1 MSILCFYTNSPMTIN
16 SELFFKRAALVF
28 FVGLFITGLFIF
40 SDYGIYWDEEVQKT
54 QVGSINYNYI
64 KTGDNTALLANFHKY
79 YGPAFEVLLSAAEDI
94 FNVTEP
100 RSAYLLRHGICFL
113 SFFIAVICFYLI
125 CFKLFKKRSIALLGA
140 VMLVMS
146 PRIFA
151 DSFYDSKDLS
161 MLCFCIIAAYTMFL
175 FIEKQ
180 TIVTALVHGLFCG
193 FVMDIR
199 IMGVL
204 IPIATVYLFVMNE
217 KKKMLPFA
225 VFTGYTLFSIVAFW
239 PILWMDP
246 VNNFMEAFRQ
256 MSNYPVM
263 GSTNLYMGKNVP
275 AADLP
280 WHYLPVWIGI
290 TTPVLYSIFFIKGL
304 FFSAKS
310 VIAAFRKTAYLH
322 AILFILFAPVLAV
335 IVLNSTLYDGWR
347 HVFFIYPF
355 FLLIAVYGF
364 IQLIETLKNT
374 NVAKTIVYSTVV
386 YIAWILIVMIK
397 EHPYQNVYFNVL
409 AGNNLQKRYEMDY
422 WGLSYKQ
429 GLEYIAANDKSEQIY
444 VAVQN
449 LPGILNFNMLS
460 AEDKKRLIWTNNPGT
475 ANYFLT
481 NFRNHPDDFGFGTSV
496 HKIKV
501 GGEKIMEVIKLR

>member
-1 MSILCFYTNSPMTIN
+1 MSILCFYTNSLMIIN
-16 SELFFKRAALVF
+16 SEIFFKRAAVVF
-28 FVGLFITGLFIF
+28 FVGLFLAGAFVF
-40 SDYGIYWDEEVQKT
+40 SDYGIYWDEEVQRT
-54 QVGSINYNYI
+54 QVGAINYNYI

-79 YGPAFEVLLSAAEDI
+79 YGPAFEVLLSAAEDV

-100 RSAYLLRHGICFL
+100 RSIYLMRHAICFL
-113 SFFIAVICFYLI
+113 SFFCAAVCFYLT
-125 CFKLFKKRSIALLGA
+125 CLKLFKKYSIALLGA
-140 VMLVMS
+140 VMLVLS

-161 MLCFCIIAAYTMFL
+161 MLCFCAIAAYTMFL

-204 IPIATVYLFVMNE
+204 IPIATVYLFVMQE
-217 KKKMLPFA
+217 KRKILPFA
-225 VFTGYTLFSIVAFW
+225 VFAGYTLFSIVAFW

-246 VNNFMEAFRQ
+246 VNNFIEAFRQ

-263 GSTNLYMGKNVP
+263 GSTNLYMGENVP
-275 AADLP
+275 AANLP

-290 TTPVLYSIFFIKGL
+290 TTPVLYCAFFIAGL
-304 FFSAKS
+304 FFAAKNT
-310 VIAAFRKTAYLH
+310 ITDFKKTASLH

-355 FLLIAVYGF
+355 LLLIAVYGF
-364 IQLIETLKNT
+364 MQLIETIKNMK
-374 NVAKTIVYSTVV
+374 VAKTIIYSTVV
-386 YIAWILIVMIK
+386 YIAWILVVMIK

-409 AGNNLQKRYEMDY
+409 AGDNLQKRYEMDY

-429 GLEYIAANDKSEQIY
+429 GLEYIAATDKSEQIY

-449 LPGILNFNMLS
+449 LPGILNFNMLPDS
-460 AEDKKRLIWTNNPGT
+460 ERKRLIWTNNMGM

-481 NFRNHPDDFGFGTSV
+481 NFRNHPDDFDFGTSI
-496 HKIKV
+496 HQIKV
-501 GGEKIMEVIKLR
+501 GDEKIMEVIKLR